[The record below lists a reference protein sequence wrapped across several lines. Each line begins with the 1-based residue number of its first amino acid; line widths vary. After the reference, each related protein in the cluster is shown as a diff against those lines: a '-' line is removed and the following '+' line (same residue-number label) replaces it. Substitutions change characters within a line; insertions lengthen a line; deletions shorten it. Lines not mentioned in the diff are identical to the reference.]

1 MKFVALAAI
10 VKFDDFY
17 AAALYDEKTKAAVG
31 KTLPTEYYRG
41 MSFYDELNK
50 T

>member
-17 AAALYDEKTKAAVG
+17 AAALYDEKTRATVG
-31 KTLPTEYYRG
+31 KTLPTEFYRG
-41 MSFYDELNK
+41 MAFYDDLQKE
-50 T
+50 